1 MSRNDVTTLLKAYC
15 DGDREAFNQLVPLVY
30 TDLRQI
36 ARRHLRRTQ
45 RGQTLDTTAL
55 VHEVYMKMV
64 DQEKVNL
71 KDRSHFLAVSACA
84 MRQVI
89 VSHARSRS
97 AAKRGGGNEPVTL
110 DDQRVAVDRQAERLL
125 SLDEALSRLRE
136 RNERMAQVVECRFF
150 AGLSEEETAQ
160 ALDISVRT
168 AQRDWTRARAW
179 LQEDLASPTDA
190 TTRSPAP

>member
-1 MSRNDVTTLLKAYC
+1 MSREDVTTLLHAYC
-15 DGDREAFNQLVPLVY
+15 NGDREAFNQLVPLVY
-30 TDLRQI
+30 QDLRQI

-64 DQEKVNL
+64 DQKKVSL
-71 KDRSHFLAVSACA
+71 KDRAHFLAVSACA

-89 VSHARSRS
+89 VTHARART
-97 AAKRGGGNEPVTL
+97 AAKRGGGKEPVSL
-110 DDQRVAVDRQAERLL
+110 DEARIAIDRQAEKLL
-125 SLDEALSRLRE
+125 SLDESLTKLRE

-150 AGLSEEETAQ
+150 AGLSEQETAE

-179 LQEDLASPTDA
+179 LQRDLSAAGPSPGP
-190 TTRSPAP
+190 S